1 MKDFILITK
10 IGKNQTI
17 MASHDLYSHL
27 NNHLKCRRW
36 GIQHG
41 VQGQK
46 GLGWVAIRPQ
56 KGEKAAGLMTILVQ
70 VKMGALSEKEKGN
83 ALNEVRI
90 LASIK

>member
-27 NNHLKCRRW
+27 NNHFKFRRW

-46 GLGWVAIRPQ
+46 GLGWVAVRPQ
-56 KGEKAAGLMTILVQ
+56 KGEKAAGFMTILVQ